1 MPYLMLK
8 GEMAKR
14 DITIKAISELLEIH
28 RNSVSNKLD
37 GDTNFSI
44 DEAVKIRDAF
54 FPDMKIETLFDKEN
68 TGVGAT

>member
-1 MPYLMLK
+1 MPYINLK

-14 DITIKAISELLEIH
+14 NITIREVSELLEIH

-37 GDTNFSI
+37 GNSNFSI

-54 FPDMKIETLFDKEN
+54 FPDMKIESLFDKECN
-68 TGVGAT
+68 TA